1 MEKTVKN
8 LAWLMAITCL
18 MACGCSGHKGASVSN
33 GSDTALQAGKA
44 LRSSA
49 TMVAVADEDSS
60 AAMDF
65 LRRFVLDLE
74 FTDTIGSLLDSCLT
88 PHARALF
95 SRAGEEHD
103 MDAIVKAQD
112 TPDDFE
118 QTLQFHRL
126 KTGWYKMQYRAEWLA
141 TKTESNLFYVIRD
154 RRDGRLRVA
163 YVQGLD
169 TTKLTKAKNN
179 DSFFLAVEP
188 EIKVDGGTPYKFLSA
203 FYKAYTA
210 VYFSLDAQIEKET
223 AALRAEYLSDDA
235 RRQYAAA
242 ASEYDM
248 DGMYGY
254 DALIGAFYT
263 TVSREKARM
272 IKEVA
277 KGVFSVGDGT
287 ELTVARVGGRWLIT
301 KIKVTPGS

>member
-65 LRRFVLDLE
+65 LRRFVLE
-74 FTDTIGSLLDSCLT
+74 YRNTYKVSLLDSCLT
-88 PHARALF
+88 PHARELF

-126 KTGWYKMQYRAEWLA
+126 KT
-141 TKTESNLFYVIRD
+141 
-154 RRDGRLRVA
+154 
-163 YVQGLD
+163 
-169 TTKLTKAKNN
+169 
-179 DSFFLAVEP
+179 
-188 EIKVDGGTPYKFLSA
+188 
-203 FYKAYTA
+203 
-210 VYFSLDAQIEKET
+210 
-223 AALRAEYLSDDA
+223 
-235 RRQYAAA
+235 
-242 ASEYDM
+242 
-248 DGMYGY
+248 
-254 DALIGAFYT
+254 
-263 TVSREKARM
+263 
-272 IKEVA
+272 
-277 KGVFSVGDGT
+277 
-287 ELTVARVGGRWLIT
+287 
-301 KIKVTPGS
+301 